1 MSETAKYLRRTA
13 DQCLSMAR
21 YHTGEAA
28 SALKA
33 MALEMQ
39 AKADELAAFPERTG
53 TASASLP
60 TGNMLVY
67 PFSEG

>member
-1 MSETAKYLRRTA
+1 
-13 DQCLSMAR
+13 
-21 YHTGEAA
+21 
-28 SALKA
+28 

-60 TGNMLVY
+60 TGNMPVY
-67 PFSEG
+67 PFTEG